1 MSNHLLPDLKA
12 RLDAFGI
19 MPVHLG
25 RMRDQ
30 PDHAIA
36 LIPYPGDAS
45 RDHAASGLPV
55 LESHNVQVMIRA
67 STRDGIAGAET
78 LAYRAYR
85 AIVGRHLLLPD
96 PATGPRRYDWIR
108 APRVPAYVGTDQ
120 NDRPIVTF
128 DLEIQR
134 WGDVTPPEPEP
145 EPTP

>member
-1 MSNHLLPDLKA
+1 MSNPQLLPDLKA

-19 MPVHLG
+19 APVQLG
-25 RMRDQ
+25 RMRDT
-30 PDHAIA
+30 PDHVIA
-36 LIPYPGDAS
+36 LNTYPGDPS
-45 RDHAASGLPV
+45 RDHTSDGLPV

-67 STRDGIAGAET
+67 SARDGIAGAET

-85 AIVGRHLLLPD
+85 AIVGRHLLLPN
-96 PATGPRRYDWIR
+96 PTTGPRRYDWIR
-108 APRVPAYVGTDQ
+108 APRVPAYVGHDQ

-145 EPTP
+145 EP